1 MLRHA
6 SALLVAAIIAI
17 PGIAVAQTVQEDAK
31 GLANAEPR
39 LWRSDVL
46 EVKQLDGSLGLR
58 ILELE
63 FAPPSKD
70 KPEQLKVK
78 LSLATPIEGNTD
90 RNSSSS
96 MSTGGLRDVTLSEKD
111 GVKTITIKR
120 SIDTVE
126 KPGKNTQR
134 ILDRTAISFTYELKG
149 NKLTLKGFSKD
160 MPTSWGQLGFTVPQ
174 EEIVFKKWVMP

>member
-6 SALLVAAIIAI
+6 SALVVVAMIAI
-17 PGIAVAQTVQEDAK
+17 PGLTRAQSTQEDAK
-31 GLANAEPR
+31 GLAKAEPR

-46 EVKQLDGSLGLR
+46 EVKLLNDSTGLR

-90 RNSSSS
+90 RSSSGS
-96 MSTGGLRDVTLSEKD
+96 MSTGGFRDVTLTEKD

-120 SIDTVE
+120 SLDTVE

-134 ILDRTAISFTYELKG
+134 ILDRTAISFTYEMKG
-149 NKLTLKGFSKD
+149 DKLTLKGFSKEK
-160 MPTSWGQLGFTVPQ
+160 PTSWGQLSFTVPQ
-174 EEIVFKKWVMP
+174 EEIVFKN